1 MANKKVTRRALGMSV
16 VALILCCAMLVG
28 TTFAR
33 FTDTESSAVNTI
45 QSGNLDVDL
54 VDAQGNSVVGKSL
67 NFKNVKGETD
77 ILWEPGCTFK
87 LDPVYVKNNG
97 NLALKYE
104 IAITGIN
111 GNAKL
116 LEVIDWEI
124 IDTNATSAGGNL
136 LADATSEAIVIEAHM
151 QEEAGNEYQGLTLSG
166 IGITV
171 VATQDT
177 VEFDSYD
184 NQYDKDAVL
193 PTIVSGAEYPVHN
206 ADNNSVMGSA
216 VVPTNALVDPEVVPE
231 FKADPIELPADV
243 PVPAGYT
250 AVAFNITANNIRS
263 DNQLPIKM
271 ELKIQTG
278 LDPDYVKIYHY
289 NEEIPCTYNPNTG
302 SVVFETATFSPF
314 TVAFDESKVY
324 VPSEPDQSDLPKAD
338 VVNSIEYE
346 NVELPWGSY
355 GQWSPTEGL
364 DAQLEAAYTFSCTET
379 LDEAKANPY
388 ATWYCDF
395 YVKLD
400 RDLGANQIFLGGN
413 YGSFG
418 WVGFHNGDVTLTANE
433 ELPLLGSVTGN
444 PWTYQD
450 VVQNVGTFI
459 CGVGDVDNALSGAT
473 FTVMLRLTNP
483 EDETEFYNVATIN
496 YTFE

>member
-1 MANKKVTRRALGMSV
+1 
-16 VALILCCAMLVG
+16 
-28 TTFAR
+28 
-33 FTDTESSAVNTI
+33 
-45 QSGNLDVDL
+45 
-54 VDAQGNSVVGKSL
+54 
-67 NFKNVKGETD
+67 
-77 ILWEPGCTFK
+77 
-87 LDPVYVKNNG
+87 
-97 NLALKYE
+97 
-104 IAITGIN
+104 
-111 GNAKL
+111 
-116 LEVIDWEI
+116 
-124 IDTNATSAGGNL
+124 
-136 LADATSEAIVIEAHM
+136 
-151 QEEAGNEYQGLTLSG
+151 
-166 IGITV
+166 
-171 VATQDT
+171 
-177 VEFDSYD
+177 
-184 NQYDKDAVL
+184 
-193 PTIVSGAEYPVHN
+193 
-206 ADNNSVMGSA
+206 MGSA